1 MNRGLSLGEC
11 TQLWNGKKK
20 VEKNQSQEGGSSRKG
35 KGPGR
40 KDLKEGH
47 QICDKVVT
55 DGLETFDAVRGA
67 EDRKKW
73 KEARL
78 HRVAQK

>member
-1 MNRGLSLGEC
+1 MNRGLSLGEF
-11 TQLWNGKKK
+11 TQLWDGKK
-20 VEKNQSQEGGSSRKG
+20 VEKNESQEGGSPRKG

-55 DGLETFDAVRGA
+55 NDGLEICDAMKKA
-67 EDRKKW
+67 KERKKW
-73 KEARL
+73 KEAKL